1 MLLLRQHHRHPTLLL
16 TPTLKAAKLQPNK
29 KWRNKLKQWMVLSAN
44 LLAGTACF
52 AGSMGDTEVDLMR
65 DGLFL
70 GLGASYNSINI
81 TQNSWGEGISNIQT
95 NTGDN
100 SNGIAQG
107 TGAPFHNTSNSF
119 APEIQAGYFKHI
131 TGTQN
136 LYGFKFS
143 YQYLG
148 STATNSNLYIPQL
161 GQMTSNTGATSA
173 LFGYV
178 NADSVQVTTNH
189 DLTLLAFIGRSFGN
203 KYVYLGAGPSLFNL
217 QSKNY
222 YSIGYAEYEGVT
234 VDVTGL
240 VSYPSPS
247 IWALGGA
254 AQLGMTYFI
263 SPTWFID
270 ASYTYAM
277 TGNNKTNH
285 EQTFSN
291 SSSIG
296 TTSYTT
302 SGTLYTKDTLR
313 VNTQALTIA
322 INKVFDF

>member
-1 MLLLRQHHRHPTLLL
+1 
-16 TPTLKAAKLQPNK
+16 
-29 KWRNKLKQWMVLSAN
+29 MVLIVN
-44 LLAGTACF
+44 LLCGTACI
-52 AGSMGDTEVDLMR
+52 AGGMGATESDLMH

-70 GLGASYNSINI
+70 GLGGNYNAVNI
-81 TQNSWGEGISNIQT
+81 TQNSWGQGISNIQT
-95 NTGDN
+95 STGGN
-100 SNGIAQG
+100 SNGIAEG
-107 TGAPFHNTSNSF
+107 TGAPFHNTSNTFS
-119 APEIQAGYFKHI
+119 PEIEAGYFKKI
-131 TGTQN
+131 EGTQN
-136 LYGFKFS
+136 VYGLKFS

-148 STATNSNLYIPQL
+148 STATNPNLYIPQL
-161 GQMTSNTGATSA
+161 GVMTSSTGATSS

-189 DLTLLAFIGRSFGN
+189 ELMLLAFIGRSFGN

-240 VSYPSPS
+240 VSYASPS

-270 ASYTYAM
+270 ASYTYAV
-277 TGNNKTNH
+277 TGNNTTAH
-285 EQTFSN
+285 QQAFSN
-291 SSSIG
+291 SSSIA
-296 TTSYTT
+296 SVNYTT
-302 SGTLYTKDTLR
+302 SGTLFTKNTLS
-313 VNTQALTIA
+313 VSTQSLTLA